1 MAIKTRCLTPGANF
15 TTKISKDKVSVEVS
29 FGKKIEMTEKEAEL
43 IEALLHN
50 QIEVVLSRFYLSQE

>member
-15 TTKISKDKVSVEVS
+15 TTEISDDKVSVEVN
-29 FGKKIEMTEKEAEL
+29 FGKKIELTEKEAEL

-50 QIEVVLSRFYLSQE
+50 QIEIVLSRFYINDE